1 GGGGGGEGEFMLVGQ
16 PEELDLSGLDL
27 DEVVFDHVRSA
38 VGPAWDALDPTDPD
52 ALAAVARLRR
62 GCIAAKEALSAD
74 TDVLIPVLLP
84 GGDTQ
89 VRLGRAGFGELI
101 RPAVAEAGGALPRPL
116 AAAGTSPDEL
126 AAVLLVGGSARIP
139 LITQEVSAQLGR
151 PVSAIVDPK
160 GIIAIG
166 AALAARGPAPEPEP
180 AAVAAPPA

>member
-52 ALAAVARLRR
+52 VLAAVARLRR

-84 GGDTQ
+84 GIDTR
-89 VRLGRAGFGELI
+89 VRLGRAEFEEMV
-101 RPAVAEAGGALPRPL
+101 RPAVAETVEALHHAL
-116 AAAGTSPDEL
+116 ASAGTSPEEL

-151 PVSAIVDPK
+151 PVAVSPDPK
-160 GIIAIG
+160 GIIAMG
-166 AALAARGPAPEPEP
+166 AALAARGPEPEPETVLLP
-180 AAVAAPPA
+180 V